1 MRSAP
6 RPRAHLFVCENRRE
20 GSPLGPGCG
29 PRGEAVFDAL
39 KRAVGEQGLTVDVWV
54 TRTRCLGV
62 CPAVGTAVAIYP
74 RGGLLTEVL
83 AADTAALLRRAREE
97 NP

>member
-1 MRSAP
+1 MNPAR

-29 PRGEAVFDAL
+29 GRGEAVFAEL
-39 KRAVGEQGLTVDVWV
+39 KREVGQRGLTYDVWV

-74 RGGLLTEVL
+74 RGGHLTEVV
-83 AADTAALLRRAREE
+83 ASDAAALLRRAHEE
-97 NP
+97 NV

>member
-1 MRSAP
+1 MCA
-6 RPRAHLFVCENRRE
+6 NRRE

-29 PRGEAVFDAL
+29 PQGEAVFDEL
-39 KRAVGEQGLTVDVWV
+39 KREVGVRGLTLDVWV

-74 RGGLLTEVL
+74 RGGLLSEVL
-83 AADTAALLRRAREE
+83 ARDTADLLRRAQED